1 MAVLVSPPAESPR
14 GPRIHDHQ
22 ADPTSEA
29 FDHIPPRGEGMNAH
43 AGNVIALLDAPMN
56 PQSHDAEVRSD
67 SDAGDL
73 SVVATRLIEAACFA
87 RDGDYDL
94 AEVHIGHALALIQGQ
109 PSSMPVNFPASR
121 HAKRKTVRGGLM
133 SWQVRRLKAH
143 IDAHLAERIR
153 TEDLAALLRLSVG
166 HFSRA
171 FKSTF
176 GVPAH
181 DYLTRRRIEVAQD
194 LMLRTREPLGAIALS
209 CGMSDQSHFSRW
221 FRRIVGETPHQWRRT
236 RLGAL
241 EDHATEHAY
250 SPASEAGVE
259 RLRTPKNRHR
269 LVQSA

>member
-1 MAVLVSPPAESPR
+1 
-14 GPRIHDHQ
+14 
-22 ADPTSEA
+22 
-29 FDHIPPRGEGMNAH
+29 
-43 AGNVIALLDAPMN
+43 MN
-56 PQSHDAEVRSD
+56 PQSHGAEIRSD
-67 SDAGDL
+67 SDTGDL
-73 SVVATRLIEAACFA
+73 SLVATRLIEAACFA

-94 AEVHIGHALALIQGQ
+94 AEAHIAHALALIQGQ
-109 PSSMPVNFPASR
+109 PSSMPVNLAGNP
-121 HAKRKTVRGGLM
+121 HAKRKIVRGGLI

-250 SPASEAGVE
+250 SPASEAGVD
-259 RLRTPKNRHR
+259 RLRTAKKRLR